1 MLSYHYHVL
10 LSYEYNYIN
19 IHQFPL
25 VMSQVMC
32 KRVLMSEEMKT
43 EILPA
48 LQRATDMQVQRNGWS
63 K

>member
-1 MLSYHYHVL
+1 MLSYHNHVL
-10 LSYEYNYIN
+10 MSYEYKYI
-19 IHQFPL
+19 HHFPL
-25 VMSQVMC
+25 VMLQVMC

>member
-1 MLSYHYHVL
+1 M
-10 LSYEYNYIN
+10 NTN
-19 IHQFPL
+19 ISTIFPT